1 MIKLYLKFLIAV
13 SALSLVLLALF
24 TQVALACTGNEKLIF
39 SCTTTKQMY
48 VEVCDARKTIS
59 YAFGKKGAKPEM
71 ALSVP
76 RVLATTHQW
85 NGMGRYIT
93 YAVNIPN
100 GKTIYSVFTS
110 FDKSDD
116 LSVDAGVNVE
126 TNGKRVATVKC
137 KPETVQHNIEGIDLR
152 AAE

>member
-1 MIKLYLKFLIAV
+1 MIKKYLKSMVII
-13 SALSLVLLALF
+13 SALSLVSLAF
-24 TQVALACTGNEKLIF
+24 FAQAALACAGNEKLIF
-39 SCTTTKQMY
+39 SCTTTKQMQ
-48 VEVCDARKTIS
+48 VEVCDAGKTIS

-76 RVLATTHQW
+76 RAAATTHQW

-110 FDKSDD
+110 FDRSDD

-126 TNGKRVATVKC
+126 TNGKHIATVKC
-137 KPETVQHNIEGIDLR
+137 KPETVQHDIEGIDLR
-152 AAE
+152 TAD

>member
-1 MIKLYLKFLIAV
+1 MVIISV
-13 SALSLVLLALF
+13 LSLVSLAF
-24 TQVALACTGNEKLIF
+24 FAQTALACAGNEKLIF
-39 SCTTTKQMY
+39 SCTTTKQMQ
-48 VEVCDARKTIS
+48 VEVCDAGKTIS

-76 RVLATTHQW
+76 RTAATTNQW
-85 NGMGRYIT
+85 NGMGRYMT

-100 GKTIYSVFTS
+100 GKTIYNVFTS

-126 TNGKRVATVKC
+126 TNGKHIATVKC
-137 KPETVQHNIEGIDLR
+137 KPETVQHDIEGIDLR
-152 AAE
+152 TAD